1 LNTKSFVIILSLF
14 IALFTSPAA
23 AAYAPHV
30 GDHFSYY
37 EVTNLGSGTGDYT
50 GYSEQATYNGAETI
64 NGVNTDGTV
73 SAHYSYSYTWSNS
86 TGTTETGNPS
96 GDFTFSPVTFLYV
109 NGTDDQTGYVNPAV
123 WFVMDNSIPVGG
135 TFSLLNT
142 EMTVVSR
149 NYSYYLPS
157 QNRNVNVIFAQGT
170 SSYQRNDVYGQFS
183 ADYSWKAYF
192 DPSTGYI
199 IGYSYD
205 EHDTNSSGTGFTYTE
220 NLYVNST
227 SYPLTAA
234 AASNPTGETPSP
246 AVSNPGGGT
255 SSPILYSPFIIVI
268 LLLVVMLIAILIYA
282 LSKSRRTLPKHS
294 YKQPYQQQPPP
305 PGPPPENIDLTPK
318 QPPVQQIV
326 IKEVVKVK
334 CRYCG
339 ALIDSTAQTCPV
351 CGAPRT

>member
-1 LNTKSFVIILSLF
+1 MNSKSFVIILSLF
-14 IALFTSPAA
+14 LALFVAPVA
-23 AAYAPHV
+23 AAYVPHV

-37 EVTNLGSGTGDYT
+37 EVTDLGSGTGDYT
-50 GYSEQATYNGAETI
+50 GYSEHATYNGIETM
-64 NGVNTDGTV
+64 NGVNTEGTV

-109 NGTDDQTGYVNPAV
+109 NGTDDQTGYTNPTV

-142 EMTVVSR
+142 EMTVISE
-149 NYSYYLPS
+149 NYSYYLTS
-157 QNRNVNVIFAQGT
+157 QGRNVNVIFAQGQ
-170 SSYQRNDVYGQFS
+170 SVYERNDVYGQFS
-183 ADYSWKAYF
+183 ATYIWKAYF

-199 IGYSYD
+199 VGYSYD
-205 EHDTNSSGTGFTYTE
+205 EQDTNISGTGFTYTE

-234 AASNPTGETPSP
+234 FPNNTGGETPSP
-246 AVSNPGGGT
+246 AVSNPGGT
-255 SSPILYSPFIIVI
+255 TPQPILYIGFIAGLALVILVIVIIVI
-268 LLLVVMLIAILIYA
+268 LIYA
-282 LSKSRRTLPKHS
+282 FSRISRKTLPQH
-294 YKQPYQQQPPP
+294 PYQQQPPP
-305 PGPPPENIDLTPK
+305 PSPPPERIDLTPK
-318 QPPVQQIV
+318 QPQVQQIV

-339 ALIDSTAQTCPV
+339 ALIDSTAETCPI